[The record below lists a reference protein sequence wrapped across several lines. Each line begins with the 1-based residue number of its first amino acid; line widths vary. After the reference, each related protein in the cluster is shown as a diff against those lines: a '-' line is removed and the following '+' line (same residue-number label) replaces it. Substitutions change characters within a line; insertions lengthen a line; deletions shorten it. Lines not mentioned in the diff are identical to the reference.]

1 MSSPE
6 RVIEKMRISAK
17 NLANYHYKK
26 LGRLT
31 REKSFLTYI
40 TLTLGP
46 ASGLCAGIQLYTGLG
61 VSLSVTVL
69 LIAFVQSVILSVIK
83 FNKYGESIESHR
95 LAANRYNSLSNTIL
109 RQLITH
115 KTSEELLECYD
126 LVAESFQKIV
136 ESSPC
141 DVVPNLSDYLEDKN
155 VERTLNVNI
164 THNEE
169 KNPPPHRS
177 AGDIKLNSESRSE
190 SRSDVDPRYKDVD
203 EVKHPNRSDGVMQNS
218 PKGVMHSVEERRTI
232 PNEKIFDGRTSY
244 EMRRFQ
250 SHLFFDS
257 LDKMSG
263 I

>member
-26 LGRLT
+26 LRRLT
-31 REKSFLTYI
+31 REKSVLTYI
-40 TLTLGP
+40 TLTFGP
-46 ASGLCAGIQLYTGLG
+46 ASGLCAGFQLYTGLG

-83 FNKYGESIESHR
+83 FNKYGENIESHR

-115 KTSEELLECYD
+115 KTSEELLEYYD

-155 VERTLNVNI
+155 VERTLRVNI
-164 THNEE
+164 SHNDKDEE
-169 KNPPPHRS
+169 EPTPVGGKRPSGDIIPLSSDSSYDSRS
-177 AGDIKLNSESRSE
+177 AGDLE
-190 SRSDVDPRYKDVD
+190 
-203 EVKHPNRSDGVMQNS
+203 GVMQS
-218 PKGVMHSVEERRTI
+218 RPSGVMQSRPSVEDELRTT
-232 PNEKIFDGRTSY
+232 PDGRTSY

-250 SHLFFDS
+250 SHIFFGS